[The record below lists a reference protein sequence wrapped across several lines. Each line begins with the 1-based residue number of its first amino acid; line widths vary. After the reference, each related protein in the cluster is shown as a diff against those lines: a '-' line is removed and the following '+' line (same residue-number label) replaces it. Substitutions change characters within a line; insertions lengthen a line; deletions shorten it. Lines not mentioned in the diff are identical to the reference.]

1 MARRKVTIKR
11 VIIPDLKYDDPVIA
25 KMINIIMREGKKS
38 QAESIIYNALELIK
52 EKVKDE
58 PLKVFKKAIDNVKP
72 LLEVKPKRVGGATY
86 QVPVE
91 VRQERKIALSI
102 RWIVGSA
109 RARGEKTMQER
120 LAAEILD
127 AFNKTG
133 TAIKKREDTHKMAEA
148 NRAFA
153 HYRW

>member
-38 QAESIIYNALELIK
+38 QAESIIYNALELIEK
-52 EKVKDE
+52 KVKDE
-58 PLKVFKKAIDNVKP
+58 PLKVFKKAVDNVKP

>member
-52 EKVKDE
+52 KKVKDE
-58 PLKVFKKAIDNVKP
+58 PLKVFKKAVDNVKP